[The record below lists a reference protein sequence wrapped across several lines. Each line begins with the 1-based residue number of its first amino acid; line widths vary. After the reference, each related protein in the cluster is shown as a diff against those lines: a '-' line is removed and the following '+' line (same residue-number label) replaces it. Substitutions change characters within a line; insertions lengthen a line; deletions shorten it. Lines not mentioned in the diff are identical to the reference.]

1 MKHTEAI
8 EISRRHFAI
17 SGLSAGAALLAP
29 AALFAEG
36 AEPQSGKA
44 QSGDPATMKPNT
56 NTSFASMK
64 QIDAGLLNIGYAED
78 GPADGPA
85 VILLHGWPYDIHSFI
100 DVAPLLAAK
109 GYRVLVPYLR
119 GYGTTHFLSSE
130 TMRNAQQ
137 SAVALDIIA
146 LMDALKIQTATV
158 AGFDWGA
165 RTADVMATLWPERC
179 KAIVSVSGYLI
190 STPAGNQLPVP
201 PEPAFLFWYQYYF
214 ATPVGKAGYA
224 KYLDQFNKF
233 IWHQAS
239 PKWDFDDATY
249 DRTAASFSNPDHV
262 DIVMHDYRW
271 RLGLADGERRYDGL
285 EKRLAALPPITVPT
299 ITMEG
304 DANGAAHP
312 PSTAYRDK
320 FSGKYEYRLITGGV
334 GHNLPQEAPQA
345 FAQALIDVRWILSYL
360 NVPSRRPVDYSNP
373 DCFIVVCSCTG
384 GRRNR
389 TRRSPCTQHRS
400 LRARYRIG

>member
-1 MKHTEAI
+1 MSKELNQNPIDNGRRSFMRNAAMTVAAAELVT
-8 EISRRHFAI
+8 ISSAVAQPSKKNAKDVTTATPAKNAS
-17 SGLSAGAALLAP
+17 SG
-29 AALFAEG
+29 
-36 AEPQSGKA
+36 
-44 QSGDPATMKPNT
+44 ATFGPL
-56 NTSFASMK
+56 K
-64 QIDAGLLNIGYAED
+64 QIDAGLLNIGYAEA
-78 GPADGPA
+78 GPANGPA
-85 VILLHGWPYDIHSFI
+85 VLLLHGWPYDIYSFV
-100 DVAPLLAAK
+100 DVAPLLASA
-109 GYRVLVPYLR
+109 GYRVIVPHLR
-119 GYGTTHFLSSE
+119 GYGTTRFLSSE

-179 KAIVSVSGYLI
+179 KAIVSVSGYLL
-190 STPAGNQLPVP
+190 SSPAGNQAPLP

-239 PKWDFDDATY
+239 PKWNFDDATY
-249 DRTAASFSNPDHV
+249 NRTAASFNNPDHV

-271 RLGLADGERRYDGL
+271 RLGLADGERKYDDL
-285 EKRLAALPPITVPT
+285 EKQLAALSPITVPT

-304 DANGAAHP
+304 DANGAIHA
-312 PSTAYRDK
+312 PSAAYRNR

-345 FAQALIDVRWILSYL
+345 FAKAVIDVDR
-360 NVPSRRPVDYSNP
+360 
-373 DCFIVVCSCTG
+373 F
-384 GRRNR
+384 
-389 TRRSPCTQHRS
+389 
-400 LRARYRIG
+400 